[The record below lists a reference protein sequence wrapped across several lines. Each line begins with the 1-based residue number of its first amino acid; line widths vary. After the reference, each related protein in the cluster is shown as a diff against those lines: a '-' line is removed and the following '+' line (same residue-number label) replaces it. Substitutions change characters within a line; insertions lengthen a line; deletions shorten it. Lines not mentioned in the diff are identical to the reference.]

1 MNEGISKILEV
12 FTEFIIL
19 LKITEFTLRREDPRT
34 LIIFGYLVGAIFS
47 FNRLIFYYIGTYNIN
62 RL

>member
-19 LKITEFTLRREDPRT
+19 LRITKFILRREDPRT

-47 FNRLIFYYIGTYNIN
+47 FNRLIFYYKGTYNID